1 MNATEFGWPGVL
13 GSLVAGDDLS
23 SDAARW
29 AMTQIMSGDATDA
42 QVAAFAVALRAKGES
57 AAEMVG
63 LSDAMLAAAHRISVP
78 GPAVDIVGTGG
89 DRSHSVNISTMAA
102 LVVAGTGARVVK
114 HGNRAASSSC
124 GAADVLEELGV
135 MLSLTPDQVAQCGV
149 EAGITFCFAQVFHP
163 AMRHAAGP
171 RREIGVPT
179 CFNFLGPLTN
189 PAQPAAQAVGCAD
202 AKMAPVM
209 AQVFADRSVSALV
222 FRGDDGLDELTVS
235 TTSSLWRV
243 LDGQVRQL
251 TVDPEQLGI
260 SLSPLSELRGGDRS
274 LNAQVVRDVMG
285 GVERGPIRDAV
296 VLNAAAALVA
306 LDSATTS
313 AAQPTSGSGSDED
326 FSAALR
332 HGMERAASS
341 IDEGGAMAS
350 LERWIAVTHRLA

>member
-1 MNATEFGWPGVL
+1 MNAAEFGWPAVL
-13 GSLVAGDDLS
+13 GSLVSGDDLS
-23 SDAARW
+23 SAAAQW

-42 QVAAFAVALRAKGES
+42 QVAGFALTLRAKGES

-78 GPAVDIVGTGG
+78 DPAVDIVGTGG

-135 MLSLTPDQVAQCGV
+135 VLTLTPDQVAQCAT

-163 AMRHAAGP
+163 AMRHAARP

-202 AKMAPVM
+202 AQMAPVM
-209 AQVFADRSVSALV
+209 AQVFADRGVSALV

-243 LDGQVRQL
+243 VGGQVRML
-251 TVDPEQLGI
+251 TVDPEQLGLK
-260 SLSPLSELRGGDRS
+260 LSPISELRGGDRS
-274 LNAQVVRDVMG
+274 LNAQVVRDVMSG
-285 GVERGPIRDAV
+285 ANRGAIRDAV
-296 VLNAAAALVA
+296 VLNAAAALAA
-306 LDSATTS
+306 LDDTATS
-313 AAQPTSGSGSDED
+313 AVPATGAGAADED
-326 FSAALR
+326 FSARLR
-332 HGMERAASS
+332 NGMERAAEA
-341 IDEGGAMAS
+341 IDGGGALAA
-350 LERWIAVTHRLA
+350 LERWIAVTHRLS